1 MEKPMHVQRL
11 AAWTLRIVMP
21 MAIATVVVT
30 GQSQTQNPPAT
41 PQGQPGTTSQQPVF
55 RGGNNY
61 HSVDLRVYDSKHVF
75 VPDLKPSDFE
85 VLEDGVPQKVTNFI
99 PIIGGRVMTAVASET
114 RKAPPGMI
122 LPASKPRSDSSGRI
136 FIIFIDDLHLL
147 GEDTPQVRHV
157 LEQIRDTIIKDNDL
171 IGLVSSGYSSI
182 ATDLSYDY
190 GHKRF
195 TEAIDKTMGSGMSTK
210 DILNAPETSQGPS
223 GIRYNAHVAFS
234 TAHDI
239 LEKAELVTDR
249 RKSFIYVS
257 NGYDFNPFQDARL
270 QRDQDLYSQTG
281 QSSDQQSGLDPT
293 TGQTSNSSDPTGAVD
308 PFSKVGNEFAEAD
321 LISEIADLIR
331 SARRANVTFY
341 CVDPRGLSA
350 GPSIADNLS
359 VEDWR
364 NHIETSTSSLRALAE
379 ETGGFAIVNTNDFKT
394 GLQRID
400 NETSDYYILGYNS
413 TNPDPLKVLRKV
425 TIRVTRPGVK
435 DVLYT
440 DSYTLKRV
448 TSKRGK

>member
-1 MEKPMHVQRL
+1 MRVQRL
-11 AAWTLRIVMP
+11 AAWTLRIAMP

-30 GQSQTQNPPAT
+30 GQSQTQNPPAS
-41 PQGQPGTTSQQPVF
+41 PQGTTSSQQPVF

-61 HSVDLRVYDSKHVF
+61 HSIDVRVKDSKGTF
-75 VPDLKPSDFE
+75 IPDLKPEDFQ

-99 PIIGGRVMTAVASET
+99 PIIGGRVMTSVATET

-136 FIIFIDDLHLL
+136 FIIFIDDLHLQAD
-147 GEDTPQVRHV
+147 ETPQARQV
-157 LEQIRDTIIKDNDL
+157 LEQIMNTVIKENDL
-171 IGLVSSGYSSI
+171 VGLVSSGYSSI
-182 ATDLSYDY
+182 ATDLTYDY
-190 GHKRF
+190 GKKRF
-195 TEAIDKTMGSGMSTK
+195 KEAIDKTMGSGSVK
-210 DILNAPETSQGPS
+210 DVLNAPETSQGPS
-223 GIRYNAHVAFS
+223 GLRFNAHVAFS

-239 LEKAELVTDR
+239 LEKAALVTDR

-257 NGYDFNPFQDARL
+257 NGYDFDPFKEARL
-270 QRDQDLYSQTG
+270 QRDQDLYAQTG
-281 QSSDQQSGLDPT
+281 MSTDQQQSGIDPT
-293 TGQTSNSSDPTGAVD
+293 TGQAGQTDPTGAVD

-321 LISEIADLIR
+321 LISEIAELIR
-331 SARRANVTFY
+331 DARRANVTFY
-341 CVDPRGLSA
+341 CIDPRGLSA

-359 VEDWR
+359 ITDWR
-364 NHIETSTSSLRALAE
+364 DFIETTTSSLRALAE
-379 ETGGFAIVNTNDFKT
+379 ETGGFAIVNTNDFKS

-413 TNPDPLKVLRKV
+413 TNPDPLKIQRKV
-425 TIRVTRPGVK
+425 TIHVTRPGVR
-435 DVLYT
+435 DSDIVYP

>member
-1 MEKPMHVQRL
+1 
-11 AAWTLRIVMP
+11 

-41 PQGQPGTTSQQPVF
+41 PQGTTSQQPVF

-61 HSVDLRVYDSKHVF
+61 HSVDVRVRDSKGVF
-75 VPDLKPSDFE
+75 VPDLRAEDFE
-85 VLEDGVPQKVTNFI
+85 VLEDGVAQKVTNFI
-99 PIIGGRVMTAVASET
+99 PIIGGRVMTAVATDT

-136 FIIFIDDLHLL
+136 FIIFIDDLHLQ
-147 GEDTPQVRHV
+147 GEDTPQVRA
-157 LEQIRDTIIKDNDL
+157 LLKQIETTVVKENDL
-171 IGLVSSGYSSI
+171 VGFVSSGYSSI

-195 TEAIDKTMGSGMSTK
+195 EEAIDKTMGSGMSPR

-239 LEKAELVTDR
+239 LDKAELVTDR

-257 NGYDFNPFQDARL
+257 NGYDFNPFQNARL
-270 QRDQDLYSQTG
+270 QRDQDLYAQTGGSSDQSSGIDPSTG
-281 QSSDQQSGLDPT
+281 QSN
-293 TGQTSNSSDPTGAVD
+293 TSQSDPTGSVD

-321 LISEIADLIR
+321 LISEVADLIR

-350 GPSIADNLS
+350 GSSIAYNLS

-364 NHIETSTSSLRALAE
+364 NFIETTTSSLRALAE

-425 TIRVTRPGVK
+425 TIRVARPGIK
-435 DVLYT
+435 DVNYT
-440 DSYTLKRV
+440 DSYTLKRP
-448 TSKRGK
+448 SGKRGK